1 MTGNKG
7 PFSRCIIII
16 KGEVTRYSTG
26 GVDSLS
32 FSLRLVVHLHLLGS
46 AWVETRGAGTR
57 AREHT
62 YAHGEP
68 GSFLQWNGGR
78 STMNGGHLFAFSIV
92 RLHRGPGIVRARG
105 PRLYEEGKVYDP
117 TKNLG
122 HLRHD
127 TGRR

>member
-1 MTGNKG
+1 MHYNNKG
-7 PFSRCIIII
+7 RSHSLLDRRSRL
-16 KGEVTRYSTG
+16 
-26 GVDSLS
+26 SLS
-32 FSLRLVVHLHLLGS
+32 LSLRLVVHLHLLGS

-105 PRLYEEGKVYDP
+105 PGLYEEGKVYDP